1 MAATEALGRPHA
13 RVTLG
18 ENDTPRRLRG
28 REDDAPGCILGGLRE
43 AGVRNPVF
51 LLEAIDRVAPDMA
64 EALLDVLDPERCI
77 AFEDQYVRVPFDLSA
92 VLWIV
97 TATDPDAIPEAVR
110 DRLEVIALP
119 GCTEQEKPAIA
130 ERHLLK
136 RPFDAR
142 VPRSAGV
149 AGAGA
154 GGAVSRHGTVSTDV
168 PTVVVEREVSSPAEL
183 EGHLELVGNAA
194 PSSFASPTRLTGTRA
209 VSGRCADCG
218 PDGPSQS

>member
-142 VPRSAGV
+142 VPRSAGWL
-149 AGAGA
+149 A
-154 GGAVSRHGTVSTDV
+154 
-168 PTVVVEREVSSPAEL
+168 PEP
-183 EGHLELVGNAA
+183 AA
-194 PSSFASPTRLTGTRA
+194 PSPATERSARTFRRWWWSARCRRRRSWKGTSNSWATPRPRASPRRL
-209 VSGRCADCG
+209 V
-218 PDGPSQS
+218 